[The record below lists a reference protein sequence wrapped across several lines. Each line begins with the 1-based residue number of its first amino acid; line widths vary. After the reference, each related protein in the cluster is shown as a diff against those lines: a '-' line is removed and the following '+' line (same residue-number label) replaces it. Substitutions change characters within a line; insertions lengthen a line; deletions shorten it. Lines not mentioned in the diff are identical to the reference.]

1 MRLLNGLGTMVV
13 AAGLVAP
20 GAASAATLVLRD
32 GWDPV
37 NNVADVNGYAGT
49 RDDAGVY
56 DNYGTE
62 NLDDGL
68 YAGIASKSSG
78 TVVGFDLS
86 SYASQIQTLNSAT
99 LEMTFSDA
107 IWFNVRSGYSQVKFV
122 VRDPTSQWIEGEAYF
137 YRPQLVTDSSI
148 FWDTADNW
156 STTGGITMA
165 GQTNIDE
172 VSLPANNTASGYTG
186 YTVSFDVTSLANGW
200 LSNSVNNRG
209 VAVTLDDFLSIFSN
223 ATWAGKANA
232 TVANR
237 PTLVLDY
244 APVPEPASLMVLGT
258 GAALLLARRRRSR
271 PLA

>member
-1 MRLLNGLGTMVV
+1 MRRLNGLYAVVV
-13 AAGLVAP
+13 AAGMVAP
-20 GAASAATLVLRD
+20 CAASAATLVLRD

-37 NNVADVNGYAGT
+37 GNVADVNGYAGT

-56 DNYGTE
+56 DAYGTE

-68 YAGIASKSSG
+68 YAGIASKSAG

-86 SYASQIQTLNSAT
+86 SFTSQIQTLNSAT
-99 LEMTFSDA
+99 LYMTFSDA
-107 IWFNVRSGYSQVKFV
+107 PWFNVRSGYSEVKFV

-148 FWDTADNW
+148 FWDSADNW
-156 STTGGITMA
+156 STTGGMTMA
-165 GQTNIDE
+165 GQTNIDD
-172 VSLPANNTASGYTG
+172 VVLAANNTSTGYTG
-186 YTVSFDVTSLANGW
+186 LTVSFDVTSLANSW
-200 LSNSVNNRG
+200 LNSPAGNRG
-209 VAVTLDDFLSIFSN
+209 VAVTLDDYLSIFSN
-223 ATWAGKANA
+223 AYWAGKANA

-244 APVPEPASLMVLGT
+244 APVPEPAGLMLLGT
-258 GAALLLARRRRSR
+258 GAALLLARRPRSR